1 MFKSISQS
9 TQRLSATFNNHYLVT
24 QSVFASGAMLIAVP
38 LIKLAG
44 DYLHLHHRDDDSES
58 SARPH

>member
-1 MFKSISQS
+1 MFKSLSQS
-9 TQRLSATFNNHYLVT
+9 TQRLSATFNHHYLVT
-24 QSVFASGAMLIAVP
+24 QSVLASGALLIAVP

-44 DYLHLHHRDDDSES
+44 DYLHPHRPGADPS

>member
-1 MFKSISQS
+1 MFKSLSQS

-24 QSVFASGAMLIAVP
+24 QSVFASGAMMIAAP

-44 DYLHLHHRDDDSES
+44 DYLHHHHRHEGDGA
-58 SARPH
+58 SAPRH

>member
-1 MFKSISQS
+1 MFKSLSQS

-24 QSVFASGAMLIAVP
+24 QSVFASGAMLIAAP

-44 DYLHLHHRDDDSES
+44 DYLHHHHRHDPGPPST
-58 SARPH
+58 PHH